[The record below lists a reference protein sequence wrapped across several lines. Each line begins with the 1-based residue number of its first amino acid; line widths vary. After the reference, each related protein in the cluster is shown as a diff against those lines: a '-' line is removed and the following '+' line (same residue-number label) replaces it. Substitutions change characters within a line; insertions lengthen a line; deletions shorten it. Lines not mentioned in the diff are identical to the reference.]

1 MPIKVRVMG
10 SGTGV
15 KAMAIGL
22 APEAKMSMKDP
33 VVPLYRSTLLVSKLA
48 T

>member
-1 MPIKVRVMG
+1 MPIKVRALG

-22 APEAKMSMKDP
+22 APEAKMSMKAP
-33 VVPLYRSTLLVSKLA
+33 VLPLYRSTLLVLKLA